1 MSCAEICDLREIK
14 EKRENI
20 RVYAVWYCSLHSCY
34 KNLVAYIFHTFYLM
48 IHFHIIMG
56 LHTKPQISLPII
68 P

>member
-1 MSCAEICDLREIK
+1 MGCAEICDLSEIK

-20 RVYAVWYCSLHSCY
+20 RVYVVWSHSLHSCY
-34 KNLVAYIFHTFYLM
+34 KNFHTFYLM

-56 LHTKPQISLPII
+56 LHTKPQFSLPIV